1 MIVMVMIANKLG
13 LYTAAGTRQ
22 FPHCGINKHI
32 LLLLL
37 LQNMLKVKL
46 NQNATFGVKM
56 IEIVSNK

>member
-1 MIVMVMIANKLG
+1 MIIMVMIANKLG

-37 LQNMLKVKL
+37 QNMLKVKL